1 MTTFEE
7 RERGEE
13 AKFRHEL
20 ELGFKI
26 RNRRN
31 KMFGLWVAGTQL
43 GLADEAATAYA
54 RDLVMA
60 DFELPPRGS
69 GMLGKVRQDLQE
81 AGKEVS
87 DHQLDKQLHVA
98 EQEARRQ
105 VMAE

>member
-1 MTTFEE
+1 MTTFDD

-13 AKFRHEL
+13 AKFKHEL

-31 KMFGLWVAGTQL
+31 RMFGLWVAQSHL
-43 GLADEAATAYA
+43 GLTDEAAADYA
-54 RDLVMA
+54 KDVVMA
-60 DFELPPRGS
+60 DFAEPGDS
-69 GMLGKVRQDLQE
+69 DMLAKVRGDLAK

-87 DHQLDKQLHVA
+87 DHSLEKHLH
-98 EQEARRQ
+98 EFEAQARKQ